1 LSRWQLPMS
10 NWPKVPLGRV
20 ANVRSGFPFSSRDW
34 IADGIPVV
42 KISNV
47 KDGRL
52 DLASCDY
59 VAPEVARAT
68 ELMLC
73 PGDIL
78 ISMTGYIGD
87 TAWVRESDLP
97 AVVNQRVGI
106 FSLAEPHAIERRF
119 LFYVLRSDEVR
130 SEFERRGYGSAQPNI
145 SPSLIQTVA
154 IPLPPLAEQR
164 AIAEVLGA
172 LDDKIEA
179 NRRVAKRSRQLA
191 IAEGVHRLTTSPG
204 RVAALEQ
211 VAHIAKG
218 LSYRSDD
225 LVPGGGWLVSLKCVG
240 RDGSFQSDGLKPF
253 SGSAKSAQVVEEG
266 DILVAQTDLTQRA
279 EVIGRPIRV
288 ERLDFVGAFTASL
301 DFVIVRP
308 RGEMTNE
315 VLLAVLSQQEFRDHA
330 LAHCNGTTVLHMNS
344 RALPSFEL
352 LVPSPDVIA
361 EVTAIMHPL
370 LTRSD
375 VARRESRLLVQLRD
389 ALLPKLLSGELRVRD
404 AESIV
409 GEAV

>member
-1 LSRWQLPMS
+1 MNDPCNGKRIVASANWVTNTDLSDIKAVPF
-10 NWPKVPLGRV
+10 PKGT
-20 ANVRSGFPFSSRDW
+20 
-34 IADGIPVV
+34 VV
-42 KISNV
+42 FAKIGEALKS
-47 KDGRL
+47 KRFRL
-52 DLASCDY
+52 LTRPTLIDNNMMAAEALDSVD
-59 VAPEVARAT
+59 PEFLYYR
-68 ELMLC
+68 LL
-73 PGDIL
+73 
-78 ISMTGYIGD
+78 
-87 TAWVRESDLP
+87 TADLP
-97 AVVNQRVGI
+97 A
-106 FSLAEPHAIERRF
+106 L
-119 LFYVLRSDEVR
+119 
-130 SEFERRGYGSAQPNI
+130 SEGSALPYLRAGDLARHI
-145 SPSLIQTVA
+145 VA
-154 IPLPPLAEQR
+154 IPPVYEQR